1 MSNKR
6 KVNKEG
12 MGVVVVVVVVMSMVV
27 VVAGSEARSII
38 VKAGKL

>member
-12 MGVVVVVVVVMSMVV
+12 MGVVVVVV
-27 VVAGSEARSII
+27 AGSEARSII